1 RNDGDVLD
9 NLLLD
14 NYKWQYLDKLVL
26 LLQSFAQSITFIESS
41 QYLTMG
47 MMYPTIY
54 KLILHLD
61 DISIKLTT
69 SKIQDICEI
78 MNDSI
83 LNHWDEPKE
92 IELIASY
99 LDPCFKNLHFLS
111 PSKKI
116 ETVNLLR
123 TKIAN
128 LSDLSTF
135 TTSNIPTQDTHKHM
149 MS

>member
-14 NYKWQYLDKLVL
+14 NYEWQYLDELVL
-26 LLQSFAQSITFIESS
+26 LLQPFAQSITFMRGS
-41 QYLTMG
+41 QYLTMD

-54 KLILHLD
+54 KLIQHLD

-69 SKIQDICEI
+69 SEIQDICEI
-78 MNDSI
+78 MNDSM
-83 LNHWDEPKE
+83 LSRWDEPKE
-92 IELIASY
+92 IGLIASY
-99 LDPCFKNLHFLS
+99 LDPYFKNLHFLS

-116 ETVNLLR
+116 EIVNLLR

-135 TTSNIPTQDTHKHM
+135 TTSYSYSRYT
-149 MS
+149 